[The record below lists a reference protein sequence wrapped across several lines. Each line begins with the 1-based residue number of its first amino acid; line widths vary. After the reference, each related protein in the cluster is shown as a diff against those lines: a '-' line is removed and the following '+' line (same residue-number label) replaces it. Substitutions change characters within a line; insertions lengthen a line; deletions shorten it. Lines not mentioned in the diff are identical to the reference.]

1 MKTIVKN
8 FAYSVL
14 VIAGAW
20 LFPQQIFAQEIDT
33 TLYDNSAQNNDAI
46 VQNNA
51 PDQNQPVTLQVF
63 YDELSPYGTWINDP
77 NLGYVWSPNVD
88 QNFRPYVT
96 NGHWV
101 NTDYGW
107 TWVSDFSWGWAPFH
121 YGRWTVDPQYGNIW
135 IPDTVWG
142 PAWVSWRQSDGY
154 VGWTPMGPGVDINY
168 ALGSSYY
175 VPYDRW
181 NFVRDRD
188 FMQYDL
194 FGYCLGRS
202 LINSIFNTSYLIR
215 GTRYDNYRRSSYF
228 YGPSREYIQR
238 YAGRVINPVHIR
250 DNNRPGQSYANGYLN
265 LYRPQMQRGNSY
277 GRNVAPRSLNNNM
290 AGRNVQNN
298 YRSNSNPNRTAYSPA
313 RGVQVGQQ
321 PNQNSY
327 RSQGIQQPSRYTNSG
342 SQGRGIQTAQQPNQ
356 NSYRSQGAQQP
367 SRYTNSGSQGRS
379 VQTAQQPNQ
388 NSYRSQG
395 VQQPSRYTNSGS
407 QGRGIQTA
415 QQPNQN
421 SYRSQGV
428 QNPTRYAVSNNQ
440 GRSAQ
445 PAYQQRNQREE
456 RAVQNVQSN
465 NRQQGSRMTSN
476 ASSQRSQPSSSQRE
490 GNSRG
495 SSNNDRGRR

>member
-8 FAYSVL
+8 FAFSVI
-14 VIAGAW
+14 VIAGTW
-20 LFPQQIFAQEIDT
+20 LYPQQIFAQEVDT
-33 TLYDNSAQNNDAI
+33 TQIDNSAPNNDALS
-46 VQNNA
+46 QNNV

-63 YDELSPYGTWINDP
+63 YDELSPYGTWIKDP
-77 NLGYVWSPNVD
+77 NYGYVWSPNVD
-88 QNFRPYVT
+88 QDFRPYVT

-107 TWVSDFSWGWAPFH
+107 TWVSDFPWGWAAFH

-154 VGWTPMGPGVDINY
+154 VGWTPMGPGIDINY

-175 VPYDRW
+175 VPYDQW

-188 FMQYDL
+188 FMQYNL

-202 LINSIFNTSYLIR
+202 FINSIFNTSYLIR
-215 GTRYDNYRRSSYF
+215 GTRYDNYRHSSYF
-228 YGPSREYIQR
+228 YGPSRENIQR

-250 DNNRPGQSYANGYLN
+250 DYNRPGQSYANGYLN
-265 LYRPQMQRGNSY
+265 LYRPQMQRGNTF
-277 GRNVAPRSLNNNM
+277 GRQAAPRSLNNSM

-298 YRSNSNPNRTAYSPA
+298 YRSSAIPNGNAYSTGMNIKA
-313 RGVQVGQQ
+313 SQQ

-327 RSQGIQQPSRYTNSG
+327 RSQ
-342 SQGRGIQTAQQPNQ
+342 
-356 NSYRSQGAQQP
+356 
-367 SRYTNSGSQGRS
+367 
-379 VQTAQQPNQ
+379 V
-388 NSYRSQG
+388 
-395 VQQPSRYTNSGS
+395 VQQPSRYTNSGYQGRSVQTTQRPTQNSYRS
-407 QGRGIQTA
+407 QGG
-415 QQPNQN
+415 QQPSRYTNSGYQGRSVQTSQQPTQN

-440 GRSAQ
+440 ARGVQ
-445 PAYQQRNQREE
+445 QVYQQRNQREE
-456 RAVQNVQSN
+456 RAVQNVQSS
-465 NRQQGSRMTSN
+465 NRQQGSRV
-476 ASSQRSQPSSSQRE
+476 ASSAPAQRSQPSSNQRG

-495 SSNNDRGRR
+495 SSNNARGRR